1 MDQYGTIIE
10 AILAKLPKTCWKLKC
25 KHHNRSR
32 EITSVHINPDLF
44 GIATHCEVPELL
56 WLLETFAPF
65 QPCLF
70 EVVIQRVHVCD
81 SRDGMNHWIQL
92 LAATRWMQ
100 QLQRESV
107 MRFGAILWVWRY
119 KQSTSHNKSFDIKMA
134 LWPYD
139 NSWNSVFDK
148 IWQIMKWHIE
158 MTHRLWS

>member
-56 WLLETFAPF
+56 SLLEPFAPF

-70 EVVIQRVHVCD
+70 AVVIQRVHVCD

-92 LAATRWMQ
+92 LAAALYATASKRNRHEIWCHPVSLKIQ
-100 QLQRESV
+100 T
-107 MRFGAILWVWRY
+107 I
-119 KQSTSHNKSFDIKMA
+119 NKS
-134 LWPYD
+134 
-139 NSWNSVFDK
+139 
-148 IWQIMKWHIE
+148 
-158 MTHRLWS
+158 